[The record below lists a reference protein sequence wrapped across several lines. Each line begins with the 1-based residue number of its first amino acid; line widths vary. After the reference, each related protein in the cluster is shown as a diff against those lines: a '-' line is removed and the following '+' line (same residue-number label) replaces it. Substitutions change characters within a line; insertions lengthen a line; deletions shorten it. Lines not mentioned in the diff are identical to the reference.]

1 MNQKVTNIFEFAQGA
16 INLISD
22 KGLAEAYSIVTK
34 YMDAVEEINVL
45 KGEDKLKWV
54 LAKLPE
60 VIKDFITIKDSIVN
74 FITQIKAAYNK
85 VKYLFA

>member
-45 KGEDKLKWV
+45 KGEEKLKWV

-60 VIKDFITIKDSIVN
+60 VIKDFITIKDSIIN
-74 FITQIKAAYNK
+74 FITQIKSAYNK

>member
-16 INLISD
+16 INLIAD
-22 KGLAEAYSIVTK
+22 KGLSEAYSIVTK
-34 YMDAVEEINVL
+34 YMDAVEEINIL
-45 KGEDKLKWV
+45 KGAEKLKWV

-60 VIKDFITIKDSIVN
+60 VIKDFITIKDSIIN

>member
-16 INLISD
+16 INLMAD
-22 KGLAEAYSIVTK
+22 KGLSEAYSIVTK
-34 YMDAVEEINVL
+34 YMDAVEELGVL
-45 KGEDKLKWV
+45 SGEEKLKWV

-60 VIKDFITIKDSIVN
+60 VIKDFITIKDSIIN

>member
-16 INLISD
+16 INLIAD

-34 YMDAVEEINVL
+34 YMDAVEELGVL
-45 KGEDKLKWV
+45 SGEEKLKWV

-60 VIKDFITIKDSIVN
+60 VIKDFITIKDSIIN
-74 FITQIKAAYNK
+74 FITQIKAAYNQ

>member
-1 MNQKVTNIFEFAQGA
+1 MNHKVTNIFEFAQGA
-16 INLISD
+16 INLIAD
-22 KGLAEAYSIVTK
+22 KGLSEAYSIVTK
-34 YMDAVEEINVL
+34 YMDAVEELGVL
-45 KGEDKLKWV
+45 SGEDKLKWV

-60 VIKDFITIKDSIVN
+60 VIKDFITIKDSIIN

>member
-45 KGEDKLKWV
+45 KGEEKLKWV

-60 VIKDFITIKDSIVN
+60 VIKDFITIKDSIIN

>member
-16 INLISD
+16 INLIAD
-22 KGLAEAYSIVTK
+22 KGLSEAYSIVTK
-34 YMDAVEEINVL
+34 YMDAVEELGVL
-45 KGEDKLKWV
+45 SGEDKLKWV

-60 VIKDFITIKDSIVN
+60 VIKDFITIKDSIIN
-74 FITQIKAAYNK
+74 FITKIKAAYNQ

>member
-16 INLISD
+16 INLIAD
-22 KGLAEAYSIVTK
+22 KGLSEAYSIVTK
-34 YMDAVEEINVL
+34 YMDAVEELGVL
-45 KGEDKLKWV
+45 SGEDKLKWV

-60 VIKDFITIKDSIVN
+60 VIKDFITIKDSIIN

>member
-60 VIKDFITIKDSIVN
+60 VIKDFLTIKDSIIN

>member
-1 MNQKVTNIFEFAQGA
+1 MNKKVTNIFEFAQGA
-16 INLISD
+16 INLIAD

-34 YMDAVEEINVL
+34 YMDAVEEINIL

-60 VIKDFITIKDSIVN
+60 VIKDFITIKDNIIN
-74 FITQIKAAYNK
+74 FITKIKAAYNQ

>member
-16 INLISD
+16 INLIFD

-60 VIKDFITIKDSIVN
+60 VIKDFITIKDNIIN
-74 FITQIKAAYNK
+74 FITQIKTAYNK

>member
-1 MNQKVTNIFEFAQGA
+1 MNQKVANIFEFAQGA
-16 INLISD
+16 INLIAD
-22 KGLAEAYSIVTK
+22 KGLSEAYSIVTK
-34 YMDAVEEINVL
+34 YMDAVEELGVL
-45 KGEDKLKWV
+45 SGEDKLKWV

-60 VIKDFITIKDSIVN
+60 VIKDFITIKDSIIN

>member
-16 INLISD
+16 INLVAD
-22 KGLAEAYSIVTK
+22 KGLSEAYSIVTK
-34 YMDAVEEINVL
+34 YMDAVEELGVL
-45 KGEDKLKWV
+45 SGEEKLKWV

-60 VIKDFITIKDSIVN
+60 VIKDFITIKDSIIN

>member
-16 INLISD
+16 INLIAD
-22 KGLAEAYSIVTK
+22 KGLSEAYSIVTK
-34 YMDAVEEINVL
+34 YMDAVEELGVL
-45 KGEDKLKWV
+45 SGEAKLKWV

-60 VIKDFITIKDSIVN
+60 VIKDFITIKDSIIN

>member
-16 INLISD
+16 INLIAD
-22 KGLAEAYSIVTK
+22 KGLSEAYSIVTK

-45 KGEDKLKWV
+45 KGEEKLKWV

-60 VIKDFITIKDSIVN
+60 VIKDFITIKDSIIN
-74 FITQIKAAYNK
+74 FITQIKVAYNK

>member
-16 INLISD
+16 INLIAD
-22 KGLAEAYSIVTK
+22 KGLSEAYSIVTK
-34 YMDAVEEINVL
+34 YMDAVEEINIL

-60 VIKDFITIKDSIVN
+60 VIKDFITIKDSIIN

>member
-16 INLISD
+16 INLIAD
-22 KGLAEAYSIVTK
+22 KGLVEAYSIVTK
-34 YMDAVEEINVL
+34 YMDAVEEINIL
-45 KGEDKLKWV
+45 KGEEKLKWV

-60 VIKDFITIKDSIVN
+60 VIKDFITIKDNIIN
-74 FITQIKAAYNK
+74 FITKIKAAYNQ

>member
-1 MNQKVTNIFEFAQGA
+1 MKQKVTNIFEFAQGA

-60 VIKDFITIKDSIVN
+60 VIKDFITIKDSIIN

>member
-16 INLISD
+16 INLIAD
-22 KGLAEAYSIVTK
+22 KGLSEAYSIVTK
-34 YMDAVEEINVL
+34 YMDAVEELGVL
-45 KGEDKLKWV
+45 SGEYKLKWV

-60 VIKDFITIKDSIVN
+60 VIKDSITIKDSIIN

>member
-16 INLISD
+16 INLIAD
-22 KGLAEAYSIVTK
+22 KGLSEAYSIVTK
-34 YMDAVEEINVL
+34 YMDAVEELGVL
-45 KGEDKLKWV
+45 SGEYKLKWV

-60 VIKDFITIKDSIVN
+60 VIKDFITIKDSIIN

>member
-16 INLISD
+16 INLIAD
-22 KGLAEAYSIVTK
+22 KGLAESYSIVTK

-60 VIKDFITIKDSIVN
+60 VIKDFITIKDSIIN

>member
-16 INLISD
+16 INLTAD
-22 KGLAEAYSIVTK
+22 KGLSEAYSIVTK
-34 YMDAVEEINVL
+34 YMDAVEELGVL
-45 KGEDKLKWV
+45 SGEEKLKWV

-60 VIKDFITIKDSIVN
+60 VIKDCITIKDSIIN

>member
-1 MNQKVTNIFEFAQGA
+1 MKQKVTNIFEFAQGT
-16 INLISD
+16 INLIAD

-34 YMDAVEEINVL
+34 YMDAVEELGVL
-45 KGEDKLKWV
+45 SGEEKLKWV

-60 VIKDFITIKDSIVN
+60 VIKDFITIKDSIINV
-74 FITQIKAAYNK
+74 ITQIKAVYNK

>member
-16 INLISD
+16 INLIAD
-22 KGLAEAYSIVTK
+22 KGLSEAYSIVTK
-34 YMDAVEEINVL
+34 YMDAVEELGVL
-45 KGEDKLKWV
+45 SGEEKLKWV

-60 VIKDFITIKDSIVN
+60 VIKDFITIKDNIIN

>member
-1 MNQKVTNIFEFAQGA
+1 MNHKVANIFEFAQGA
-16 INLISD
+16 INLIAD
-22 KGLAEAYSIVTK
+22 KGLSEAYSIVTK
-34 YMDAVEEINVL
+34 YMDAVEELGVL
-45 KGEDKLKWV
+45 SGEVKLKWV

-60 VIKDFITIKDSIVN
+60 VIKDFLTIKDSIIN

>member
-16 INLISD
+16 INLIAD
-22 KGLAEAYSIVTK
+22 KGLSEVCSIVTK
-34 YMDAVEEINVL
+34 YMDAVEELGVL
-45 KGEDKLKWV
+45 SGEDKLKWV

-60 VIKDFITIKDSIVN
+60 VIKDFITIKDSIIN

>member
-16 INLISD
+16 INLIAD

-34 YMDAVEEINVL
+34 YMDAVEELGVL
-45 KGEDKLKWV
+45 SGEDKLKWV

-60 VIKDFITIKDSIVN
+60 VIKDFITIKDNIIN

>member
-1 MNQKVTNIFEFAQGA
+1 MNAKVTNIFAFAQGT
-16 INLISD
+16 INLIAD

-34 YMDAVEEINVL
+34 YMDAVEELGVL
-45 KGEDKLKWV
+45 SGEEKLKWV

-60 VIKDFITIKDSIVN
+60 VIKDFITIKDSIIN

>member
-16 INLISD
+16 INLIAD
-22 KGLAEAYSIVTK
+22 KGLSEAYSIVTK
-34 YMDAVEEINVL
+34 YMDAVEELGVL
-45 KGEDKLKWV
+45 SGEDKLKWV

-60 VIKDFITIKDSIVN
+60 VIKDFLTIKDNIIN

>member
-1 MNQKVTNIFEFAQGA
+1 MKQKVTNIFEFAQGA
-16 INLISD
+16 TSLIAD

-60 VIKDFITIKDSIVN
+60 VIADFLQLKDKIIN
-74 FITQIKAAYNK
+74 FITQIKVAYNK

>member
-16 INLISD
+16 INLIAD

-34 YMDAVEEINVL
+34 YMDAVEELGVL
-45 KGEDKLKWV
+45 SGEEKLKWV

-60 VIKDFITIKDSIVN
+60 VIKDFITIKDNIIN
-74 FITQIKAAYNK
+74 FITKIKAAYNQ

>member
-16 INLISD
+16 INLIAD

-34 YMDAVEEINVL
+34 YMDAVEEINIL

-60 VIKDFITIKDSIVN
+60 VIKDFITIKDSIIN

>member
-60 VIKDFITIKDSIVN
+60 VIKDFITIKDNIIN